1 MLLYGYH
8 SKKGMKDVVRSLMWI
23 AGAAGAAVLYGAYVY
38 NGLVRRS
45 ENVTNGWSQID
56 VQLKRRHD
64 LIPNLVETVR
74 GYADHER
81 DLFERIA
88 ALRSEAMKSASPA
101 ESGETEARLSGALK
115 TLFAVSEGYPELKAN
130 SNFLALQEE
139 LASTENKIAF
149 ARQYY
154 NDSVK
159 EYNIAVSSFPDS
171 IVAGMMGYRRRSM
184 WSIDVPDERNAASVS
199 FPGDSAGT

>member
-1 MLLYGYH
+1 MN
-8 SKKGMKDVVRSLMWI
+8 DVVRSLMWI
-23 AGAAGAAVLYGAYVY
+23 TGAAGAAVLYGAYVY
-38 NGLVRRS
+38 NGLVRKS

-88 ALRSEAMKSASPA
+88 ALRSEAMKAASPA

-184 WSIDVPDERNAASVS
+184 WSIDVPEERNAASVS
-199 FPGDSAGT
+199 FPGDSART

>member
-1 MLLYGYH
+1 MN
-8 SKKGMKDVVRSLMWI
+8 DVVRSLVWI
-23 AGAAGAAVLYGAYVY
+23 VGAAGAAVLYGAYVY

-81 DLFERIA
+81 NLFERIA
-88 ALRSEAMKSASPA
+88 ALRSEAMKAASPA

-139 LASTENKIAF
+139 LGSTENKIAF

-154 NDSVK
+154 ND
-159 EYNIAVSSFPDS
+159 AVATLNQLIGTIPWMF
-171 IVAGMMGYRRRSM
+171 VAGRAG
-184 WSIDVPDERNAASVS
+184 VGERE
-199 FPGDSAGT
+199 FYQTPR

>member
-1 MLLYGYH
+1 
-8 SKKGMKDVVRSLMWI
+8 
-23 AGAAGAAVLYGAYVY
+23 
-38 NGLVRRS
+38 
-45 ENVTNGWSQID
+45 
-56 VQLKRRHD
+56 
-64 LIPNLVETVR
+64 
-74 GYADHER
+74 
-81 DLFERIA
+81 
-88 ALRSEAMKSASPA
+88 MKSASPA

>member
-1 MLLYGYH
+1 M
-8 SKKGMKDVVRSLMWI
+8 RSLVQI
-23 AGAAGAAVLYGAYVY
+23 AALAGIVFLLIVY
-38 NGLVRRS
+38 IYNALVRKS
-45 ENVTNGWSQID
+45 ENVRNGWSQID

-81 DLFERIA
+81 ELFERIA
-88 ALRSEAMKSASPA
+88 ALRSEAIRASTPA
-101 ESGETEARLSGALK
+101 EAGVAEAQLSGALK
-115 TLFAVSEGYPELKAN
+115 TLFAVSEGYPELRAN
-130 SNFLALQEE
+130 ANFLALQEE

-159 EYNIAVSSFPDS
+159 EYNIAVSSFPSS
-171 IVAGMMGYRRRSM
+171 IVAGIAGFGRRDM
-184 WSIDVPDERNAASVS
+184 WTIDLPAERDAVSVT
-199 FPGDSAGT
+199 FPGAGS